1 MDQRYLG
8 EKCKNHPILDADGR
22 CATCWGYF
30 CDACLDDIGDH
41 RYCEEC
47 APAAQKKL
55 LASQQAQIET
65 RKRLDL
71 RLLMYTLIL
80 MLGVVIGGSVIYL
93 NGGLDQFFGSY
104 IPSYQV
110 TSRPKSLG
118 AKLNGFELIKTK
130 HFNIYYHSADAADI
144 VNTNAEDYFTRI
156 LADLLIY
163 EKDVMVRGKFN
174 ILIVKDNAE
183 FTTLFPDVPANRAAM
198 TDYQTKSI
206 VLMESGETGSIKSN
220 LPHEITHAI
229 FFERMNSGN
238 HIPDWIHEGIAS
250 YEEAKIDPAQT
261 DARWAT
267 YGPDIVSGGGLPL
280 KNLVLPADAGVE
292 DVNFFY
298 AESQSVVSYLI
309 NSYGMLKFMKYST
322 KLQSGAVMDTAI
334 KSVYSP
340 GITNLTDLEL
350 KWRASIS

>member
-1 MDQRYLG
+1 MDRRYLG

-41 RYCEEC
+41 RYCESC
-47 APAAQKKL
+47 APAAQQKHV
-55 LASQQAQIET
+55 AAQQEEIET

-104 IPSYQV
+104 MPSYQV
-110 TSRPKSLG
+110 TNQPKTLG
-118 AKLNGFELIKTK
+118 TKLDSFESIETK
-130 HFNIYYHSADAADI
+130 HFNIYYHSADSADI
-144 VNTNAEDYFTRI
+144 VNRNVENYFNQI

-163 EKDVMVRGKFN
+163 EKDVMLRGKFN
-174 ILIVKDNAE
+174 IIIVKDMTE
-183 FTTLFPDVPANRAAM
+183 FTDIFPDVPGNRVAM
-198 TDYQTKSI
+198 TDYETKSI
-206 VLMESGETGSIKSN
+206 VVIESGDTGSVETN

-238 HIPDWIHEGIAS
+238 HIPDWIHEGLAS
-250 YEEAKIDPAQT
+250 YEEAKFNPVQT
-261 DARWAT
+261 DARWASF
-267 YGPDIVSGGGLPL
+267 GPEIVSGGGLPL
-280 KNLVLPADAGVE
+280 KGMVLAADAGSE
-292 DVNFFY
+292 EVNFFY
-298 AESQSVVSYLI
+298 SQSQSIVSYLI
-309 NSYGMLKFMKYST
+309 NNYGMLKFMKLST
-322 KLQSGAVMDTAI
+322 KLQSGADIDATI
-334 KSVYSP
+334 KTTYSP
-340 GITNLTDLEL
+340 DLINLTDLDL